1 MDPDFEGD
9 DEKNY
14 PGGKLNPKKVRK
26 AKALG
31 ELGESSHLEPD
42 MKKRRENNEKAIE
55 DMKKTKA
62 HKDMVAAARKK
73 LEEAKKKPMIKIQV
87 PEKKLGYKVADI
99 GPDGKET
106 QCKNLWC
113 L

>member
-1 MDPDFEGD
+1 MSM
-9 DEKNY
+9 NI
-14 PGGKLNPKKVRK
+14 LNDISSVY
-26 AKALG
+26 L
-31 ELGESSHLEPD
+31 EQVVVGESSHLEPD

-99 GPDGKET
+99 GPDGKRA
-106 QCKNLWC
+106 QCENLWC